1 MLKSF
6 IVALTT
12 IDIFAGPVLAQQGGA
27 EQER

>member
-6 IVALTT
+6 IAALTT
-12 IDIFAGPVLAQQGGA
+12 IDIFAGPVLAQQGGT